1 MSASAIRKDVV
12 YSISFAHMLNDWY
25 MNIIPILTPFFI
37 AAGFGIGEV
46 SFAISAFTITSSLSQ
61 PLVGYM
67 VDRKNQSWMI
77 YVGTAW
83 LAVLLSCI
91 GLTHSPAMLIGLAAL
106 SGLGAAA
113 FHPQASAMVS
123 AAGGEKKGL
132 YQAVFGACGNLGW
145 ALTPLFVIPL
155 VERYGL
161 SVTPYFVVPGIIVT
175 ALLAVKAQKT
185 SPRAQQAQAVPLLEA
200 LRPASRELTKLV
212 LIIAV
217 RTLTYSGLVAFLPL
231 YLQQR
236 GVSLGTSAHLLF
248 ILLCAGAAGGIAGGY
263 LSDRFGKNIVIF
275 LSLALSPLF
284 FYLFMHVGAG
294 MQPVVFALAGA
305 TLLSSFSPIV
315 VLAQEL
321 LYRQAA
327 MASGFTLG
335 FGIGVGGL
343 GVGLVGLVIQYAGLG
358 FAINMLICLPFAAAV
373 VALTLKGRKA
383 AQPVPQTL

>member
-1 MSASAIRKDVV
+1 MNSATVKKDVV

-25 MNIIPILTPFFI
+25 MNIIPILTPFLI

-61 PLVGYM
+61 PLIGYM

-83 LAVLLSCI
+83 LAILLSCI
-91 GLTHSPAMLIGLAAL
+91 GLTHSSTMLLALAAL

-123 AAGGEKKGL
+123 AASGQKKGM
-132 YQAVFGACGNLGW
+132 YQAVFGASGNLGW

-155 VERYGL
+155 VERFGL

-175 ALLAVKAQKT
+175 VLLAFKAQKT
-185 SPRAQQAQAVPLLEA
+185 PARSQAETVSMMEA
-200 LRPASRELTKLV
+200 LRPAWKELSKLV

-231 YLQQR
+231 YLQQQ
-236 GVSLGTSAHLLF
+236 GMSLSVCSHLLF
-248 ILLCAGAAGGIAGGY
+248 ILLLSGAAGGIAGGY
-263 LSDRFGKNIVIF
+263 LSDRFGKTIVIF
-275 LSLALSPLF
+275 LSLALSPIF
-284 FYLFMHVGAG
+284 FYLFLHVGAG
-294 MQPVVFALAGA
+294 LQPVVFALAGA

-321 LYRQAA
+321 LFRQAA
-327 MASGFTLG
+327 MASGFSLG
-335 FGIGVGGL
+335 FGIGIGGL
-343 GVGLVGLVIQYAGLG
+343 GVGLVGLVIQYAGLAL
-358 FAINMLICLPFAAAV
+358 AINMLICLPFVAACI
-373 VALTLKGRKA
+373 ALTLKGRKTLEQA
-383 AQPVPQTL
+383 GFAQ

>member
-1 MSASAIRKDVV
+1 MSSTAIKKDIV
-12 YSISFAHMLNDWY
+12 YSISLAHMLNDWY
-25 MNIIPILTPFFI
+25 MNIIPILTPFLI

-61 PLVGYM
+61 PLIGYM

-83 LAVLLSCI
+83 LAVLLSFI
-91 GLTHSPAMLIGLAAL
+91 GLTHSSSMLILIAAL

-123 AAGGEKKGL
+123 AASGQKKGL
-132 YQAVFGACGNLGW
+132 YQAVFGAAGNLGW

-161 SVTPYFVVPGIIVT
+161 EVTPYFVVPGIIVT
-175 ALLAVKAQKT
+175 VLLAFKAQKT
-185 SPRAQQAQAVPLLEA
+185 PARSHAASVPLMEA
-200 LRPASRELTKLV
+200 LRPAWKELSKLV

-236 GVSLGTSAHLLF
+236 GVSLAASAHLLF
-248 ILLCAGAAGGIAGGY
+248 ILLLSGAAGGMAGGY
-263 LSDRFGKNIVIF
+263 LSDRFGKKIVIF
-275 LSLALSPLF
+275 WSLAASPIF
-284 FYLFMHVGAG
+284 FYLFLHVGAG
-294 MQPVVFALAGA
+294 LQSVVFALAGA

-315 VLAQEL
+315 VMAQEML
-321 LYRQAA
+321 SRQAA
-327 MASGFTLG
+327 MASGFSLG
-335 FGIGVGGL
+335 FGIGIGGL
-343 GVGLVGLVIQYAGLG
+343 GVGLVGLVIQYAGLAI
-358 FAINMLICLPFAAAV
+358 AINLLICLPIIAAGI
-373 VALTLKGRKA
+373 ALTLEKRRP
-383 AQPVPQTL
+383 AQELAPAR

>member
-1 MSASAIRKDVV
+1 
-12 YSISFAHMLNDWY
+12 MLNDWY
-25 MNIIPILTPFFI
+25 MNIIPILTPFLI

-91 GLTHSPAMLIGLAAL
+91 GLTHSTAMLIGIAAL

-123 AAGGEKKGL
+123 AAAGNKKGL
-132 YQAVFGACGNLGW
+132 YQAVFGASGNLGW

-161 SVTPYFVVPGIIVT
+161 AVTPYFVVPGIIVT
-175 ALLAVKAQKT
+175 VLLAFKAQKT
-185 SPRAQQAQAVPLLEA
+185 PSRARTQTAPLLEA
-200 LRPASRELTKLV
+200 LRPAWKELVKLV
-212 LIIAV
+212 LIIAI

-231 YLQQR
+231 YLQR
-236 GVSLGTSAHLLF
+236 SGVSLSTSAHLLF
-248 ILLCAGAAGGIAGGY
+248 ILLCAGAVGGIAGGY

-284 FYLFMHVGAG
+284 FYLFLHVGAG
-294 MQPVVFALAGA
+294 LRPVVFALAGA

-321 LYRQAA
+321 LFRQAA
-327 MASGFTLG
+327 MASGFSLG
-335 FGIGVGGL
+335 FGIGIGGL
-343 GVGLVGLVIQYAGLG
+343 GVGLVGLLIQYAGLAV
-358 FAINMLICLPFAAAV
+358 AINLLICLPFAAAV
-373 VALTLKGRKA
+373 VALTLKGRKMTEEA
-383 AQPVPQTL
+383 ALAR

>member
-1 MSASAIRKDVV
+1 MPTSTIRKDIV
-12 YSISFAHMLNDWY
+12 YSISLAHMLNDWY
-25 MNIIPILTPFFI
+25 MNLIPILTPFLV
-37 AAGFGIGEV
+37 AAGFGIQEV

-61 PLVGYM
+61 PVVGYM

-91 GLTHSPAMLIGLAAL
+91 GLTHSYTALITIAAL

-123 AAGGEKKGL
+123 AAGGTKKGVC
-132 YQAVFGACGNLGW
+132 QAVFGASGNLGW

-161 SVTPYFVVPGIIVT
+161 AVTPYFVIPGLFVT
-175 ALLAVKAQKT
+175 VLLAFKAQRQPPKEQKD
-185 SPRAQQAQAVPLLEA
+185 SIPLLDA
-200 LRPASRELTKLV
+200 LKPSWKELSKLIA
-212 LIIAV
+212 IIAL

-231 YLQQR
+231 YLQQK
-236 GVSLGTSAHLLF
+236 GITVSSSAHLLF
-248 ILLCAGAAGGIAGGY
+248 ILLCAGAVGGLVGGY
-263 LSDRFGKNIVIF
+263 LSDRFGKTLVIF
-275 LSLALSPLF
+275 VSLALSPMF
-284 FYLFMHVGAG
+284 FYLFLQAG
-294 MQPVVFALAGA
+294 PVLRPLVFGLAGA

-321 LYRQAA
+321 LSKQAA
-327 MASGFTLG
+327 MASGFSLG

-343 GVGLVGLVIQYAGLG
+343 GVGLVGMVIEQLGLF
-358 FAINMLICLPFAAAV
+358 FAIHLLICLPFAAAL
-373 VALTLKGRKA
+373 VALTLKGGRTQELA
-383 AQPVPQTL
+383 SQPL

>member
-1 MSASAIRKDVV
+1 MPTSTIRKDIV
-12 YSISFAHMLNDWY
+12 YSISLAHMLNDWY
-25 MNIIPILTPFFI
+25 MNLIPILTPFLV
-37 AAGFGIGEV
+37 AAGFGIKEV

-61 PLVGYM
+61 PVIGYM

-91 GLTHSPAMLIGLAAL
+91 GLTHSYAALLTIAAL

-123 AAGGEKKGL
+123 AAGGTKKGVC
-132 YQAVFGACGNLGW
+132 QAVFGASGNLGW

-161 SVTPYFVVPGIIVT
+161 AVTPYLVIPGLFVTV
-175 ALLAVKAQKT
+175 LLAFKAQ
-185 SPRAQQAQAVPLLEA
+185 RQQPTARKDSMPLLDA
-200 LRPASRELTKLV
+200 LKPGWRELSKLIA
-212 LIIAV
+212 IIAL

-231 YLQQR
+231 YLQQK
-236 GVSLGTSAHLLF
+236 GIAVSSSAHLLF
-248 ILLCAGAAGGIAGGY
+248 ILLCAGAAGGLVGGY
-263 LSDRFGKNIVIF
+263 LSDRFGKTLVIF
-275 LSLALSPLF
+275 VSLTLSPMF
-284 FYLFMHVGAG
+284 FYLFLQAG
-294 MQPVVFALAGA
+294 PVLRPLVFGLAGA

-321 LYRQAA
+321 LNKQAA
-327 MASGFTLG
+327 MASGFSLG

-343 GVGLVGLVIQYAGLG
+343 GVGLVGMVIEHLGLS
-358 FAINMLICLPFAAAV
+358 FAVHLLICLPFAAAL
-373 VALTLKGRKA
+373 VALTLKGGRTRELA
-383 AQPVPQTL
+383 SQPL